1 MLVIPMKDHKN
12 KTIDVLQLI
21 NRKKFKNVEL
31 TSDSVF
37 EDEVIFFDDIIYR
50 KSPIISNI
58 QNLFEWFVEA
68 TVLAIEQR
76 DTTTC
81 LVNLKGL
88 HR

>member
-1 MLVIPMKDHKN
+1 MKDHKN